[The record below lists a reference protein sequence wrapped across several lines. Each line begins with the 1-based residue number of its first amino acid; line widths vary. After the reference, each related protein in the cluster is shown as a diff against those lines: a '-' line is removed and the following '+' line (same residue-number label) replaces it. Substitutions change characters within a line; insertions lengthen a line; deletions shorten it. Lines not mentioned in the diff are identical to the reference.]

1 MDQNHFDLLRRALS
15 ALNILSP
22 TTFSFA
28 GQMFNGQVYH
38 TLSDQTVTEAQ
49 NPTISRL
56 AGVFYS
62 FVYTQRFKDPVQLP
76 STSQEPVADDLI
88 EMLSRANASRE
99 RWDAN
104 WQISQALPSGQV
116 IAIKHGVMHILWPG
130 EFITHDGPGIPPRIG
145 SMITVFSARESRTVQ
160 PGFYFVFGETQGE
173 QFDPYDTVR
182 FYWNVRDSGAAE
194 LVQAITRR
202 LNRFLMPFRFK
213 ICSRRVLFS
222 RLDSAVLYVSKR
234 HYRVTAEA
242 LVDVYR
248 GLLPYLETDAPIFT
262 RPLAPGLAFAEEPGT
277 GESFGTFCCR
287 LVAEGIWN
295 AHLHGTQDPA
305 ARIEAIQL
313 RFQDSGVDFE
323 RPYLRPGSSEI
334 YEIPIY

>member
-1 MDQNHFDLLRRALS
+1 MNQNHLQLLEQALS
-15 ALNILSP
+15 ALDILSP
-22 TTFSFA
+22 TAFSFA
-28 GQMFNGQVYH
+28 GQVFNGQAYRSMTGQASAQV
-38 TLSDQTVTEAQ
+38 Q
-49 NPTISRL
+49 NPLISQL
-56 AGVFYS
+56 AEILYSYVYAHRFDGV
-62 FVYTQRFKDPVQLP
+62 VQVP
-76 STSQEPVADDLI
+76 PAVQEPMADDLI
-88 EMLSRANASRE
+88 EVLSQANESRE

-104 WQISQALPSGQV
+104 WQVSQVLPSGQ
-116 IAIKHGVMHILWPG
+116 ILANKNDGMRILWPG
-130 EFITHDGPGIPPRIG
+130 EFITHDGPGIPPRTG

-160 PGFYFVFGETQGE
+160 PGFYFAFGETQGE
-173 QFDPYDTVR
+173 QFDPYETVR

-202 LNRFLMPFRFK
+202 LNRFFTPFRFK

-234 HYRVTAEA
+234 HHRVTAEV

-248 GLLPYLETDAPIFT
+248 GLRPYFEKDTPIFT
-262 RPLAPGLAFAEEPGT
+262 RSLAPGLAFAEEPGT

-295 AHLHGTQDPA
+295 AHLHGTQDLA
-305 ARIEAIQL
+305 ARLEAIQL

-334 YEIPIY
+334 YEFPIY